1 MSLTTESKM
10 SNKND
15 GWETVTVPEGEE
27 ENTQVDFELEEEEE
41 IKVEAEE
48 EQEQPPVEA
57 VQEEAVQEEPVQE
70 EKPKELE
77 GIETKG
83 AEKRIR
89 QLIRQRKER
98 EEQIQE
104 LIKQNEELKINL
116 KSKDNEVDSIASR
129 SLDANEKQLTQNM
142 ELARQ
147 AYMEAFED
155 GDKEKVLKAQEIL
168 NNAQADLKTI
178 QTYKNNLAQKLE
190 KKEKQVEAS
199 PEPVQPQQQAYDPRA
214 NEWAQKNQWF
224 GQDTI
229 KTAAALALDA
239 ELKEQGYNPN
249 DEEFYEEIDRRLEA
263 AFGQTSNRVQETEG
277 QSNSDTSQPAQVVSG
292 ASRSS
297 PSAGKKVKLSKE
309 DVRLA
314 NKWGIP
320 LEQYAA
326 EKLKVTS
333 ADGEYTN
340 INM

>member
-10 SNKND
+10 SNEND
-15 GWETVTVPEGEE
+15 GWETVTVPEGEQ
-27 ENTQVDFELEEEEE
+27 ENKQVEFEIEEEQEE
-41 IKVEAEE
+41 IKVEE
-48 EQEQPPVEA
+48 EQEQPTVEA
-57 VQEEAVQEEPVQE
+57 VQEEVQEEPVQE

-98 EEQIQE
+98 EEQIE
-104 LIKQNEELKINL
+104 ALIKQNEELKTNL
-116 KSKDNEVDSIASR
+116 AAKDNEVDSIATR
-129 SLDANEKQLTQNM
+129 SLDANERQLTQNM

-178 QTYKNNLAQKLE
+178 QNYKNNLAKKLE

-263 AFGQTSNRVQETEG
+263 AFGQTSNRVQETEE
-277 QSNSDTSQPAQVVSG
+277 QSNSGTSQPAQVVSG

-297 PSAGKKVKLSKE
+297 PSSNKKVKLTKE

>member
-1 MSLTTESKM
+1 M
-10 SNKND
+10 SNEND
-15 GWETVTVPEGEE
+15 GWETVTVPEDNQES
-27 ENTQVDFELEEEEE
+27 TQVAFELEDDEQEEIVIEEE
-41 IKVEAEE
+41 V
-48 EQEQPPVEA
+48 QP
-57 VQEEAVQEEPVQE
+57 EPVQE
-70 EKPKELE
+70 VQEEVVEEEKEEQPKELE

-98 EEQIQE
+98 EEQIQK
-104 LIKQNEELKINL
+104 LMQQNEELQNNL
-116 KSKDNEVDSIASR
+116 KVKDNEVDSIATR
-129 SLDANEKQLTQNM
+129 SLNANEKQLTQNI

-168 NNAQADLKTI
+168 NNAQSDLKTV
-178 QTYKNNLAQKLE
+178 QNYKNNLATKLKQKE
-190 KKEKQVEAS
+190 EQIAAT
-199 PEPVQPQQQAYDPRA
+199 PQPVQSQQPSYDPKA
-214 NEWAQKNQWF
+214 NEWAERNEWF
-224 GQDTI
+224 GKDTV

-239 ELKEQGYNPN
+239 ELKEQGYDPN
-249 DEEFYEEIDRRLEA
+249 DEEFYGEIDRRLEM
-263 AFGQTSNRVQETEG
+263 AFGQASNRVQETEE
-277 QSNSDTSQPAQVVSG
+277 QSNSGTSQPAQVVSG

-326 EKLKVTS
+326 EKLKVNQ

-340 INM
+340 VNM

>member
-10 SNKND
+10 SNEND
-15 GWETVTVPEGEE
+15 GWETIEVSEDKKE
-27 ENTQVDFELEEEEE
+27 VDFEIEEEEE
-41 IKVEAEE
+41 QQPVQAQEE
-48 EQEQPPVEA
+48 EQPEQKVEPE
-57 VQEEAVQEEPVQE
+57 Q
-70 EKPKELE
+70 PKELE

-98 EEQIQE
+98 EEKIDE
-104 LIKQNEELKINL
+104 LIRQNEELKQNL
-116 KSKDNEVDSIASR
+116 SKKEDEVNNIASR
-129 SLDANEKQLTQNM
+129 SVGSSEKQLNQNI

-147 AYMEAFED
+147 AYLQAFDE
-155 GDKEKVLKAQEIL
+155 GDKEKVLAAQEIL
-168 NNAQADLKTI
+168 NAAQADLKTV
-178 QTYKNNLAQKLE
+178 QGYKANIAKRMEEASQEAEKEPELAQ
-190 KKEKQVEAS
+190 QA
-199 PEPVQPQQQAYDPRA
+199 PAYDPKA
-214 NEWAQKNQWF
+214 NEWAQRNDWF

-229 KTAAALALDA
+229 KTAAALAIDA
-239 ELKEQGYNPN
+239 ELKGEGYDPS
-249 DEEFYEEIDRRLEA
+249 DDEFYEEIDRRLET

-277 QSNSDTSQPAQVVSG
+277 QSNSGTSQPAQVVSG

-297 PSAGKKVKLSKE
+297 PSSNKKVKLSKE

>member
-1 MSLTTESKM
+1 M
-10 SNKND
+10 SNEND
-15 GWETVTVPEGEE
+15 GWETIEVSEDKKE
-27 ENTQVDFELEEEEE
+27 VDFEIEEEEQPVQAQE
-41 IKVEAEE
+41 EDKQPEEKVEP
-48 EQEQPPVEA
+48 EQ
-57 VQEEAVQEEPVQE
+57 
-70 EKPKELE
+70 PKELE

-98 EEQIQE
+98 EEKIDE
-104 LIKQNEELKINL
+104 LIRQNEELKQNL
-116 KSKDNEVDSIASR
+116 DKKEQEVTNVASR
-129 SLDANEKQLTQNM
+129 GVGASEKQLNQNI

-147 AYMEAFED
+147 AYLQAFDE
-155 GDKEKVLKAQEIL
+155 GDKEKVLAAQEIL
-168 NNAQADLKTI
+168 NSAQADLKTV
-178 QTYKNNLAQKLE
+178 QGYKATLAKRMEQASQKE
-190 KKEKQVEAS
+190 E
-199 PEPVQPQQQAYDPRA
+199 QPQIAQQTPTYDPKA
-214 NEWAQKNQWF
+214 NEWAQRNDWF

-229 KTAAALALDA
+229 KTAAALAIDA
-239 ELKEQGYNPN
+239 ELKGEGYDPN
-249 DEEFYEEIDRRLEA
+249 DEEFYEEIDRRLET

-277 QSNSDTSQPAQVVSG
+277 QSNSGTSQPAQVVSG

-297 PSAGKKVKLSKE
+297 PSSNKKVKLTKE

>member
-1 MSLTTESKM
+1 MSLTTESKL
-10 SNKND
+10 SNEND
-15 GWETVTVPEGEE
+15 GWETIEVSEDSKEVE
-27 ENTQVDFELEEEEE
+27 FEIEEEEE
-41 IKVEAEE
+41 QPVQAKEEVVEEQPEQKVEP
-48 EQEQPPVEA
+48 EQ
-57 VQEEAVQEEPVQE
+57 
-70 EKPKELE
+70 PKELE

-98 EEQIQE
+98 EEKIDE
-104 LIKQNEELKINL
+104 LIRQNEELKQHLNQ
-116 KSKDNEVDSIASR
+116 KEEEVNNIASR
-129 SLDANEKQLTQNM
+129 RVGSSEKQLTQNI

-147 AYMEAFED
+147 AYLQAFDE
-155 GDKEKVLKAQEIL
+155 GDKEKVLAAQEIL
-168 NNAQADLKTI
+168 NAAQADLKTV
-178 QTYKNNLAQKLE
+178 QGYKANIAKRMEEASKEVEREPELAQ
-190 KKEKQVEAS
+190 QT
-199 PEPVQPQQQAYDPRA
+199 PAYDPKA
-214 NEWAQKNQWF
+214 NEWAQRNDWF
-224 GQDTI
+224 GQDTV
-229 KTAAALALDA
+229 KTAAALAIDA
-239 ELKEQGYNPN
+239 ELKGEGYDPN
-249 DEEFYEEIDRRLEA
+249 DDEFYEEIDKRLEM

-277 QSNSDTSQPAQVVSG
+277 QSNSGTSQPAQVVSG

-297 PSAGKKVKLSKE
+297 PNSNKKVKLSKE

>member
-10 SNKND
+10 SNEND
-15 GWETVTVPEGEE
+15 GWETIEVSEDKKE
-27 ENTQVDFELEEEEE
+27 VDFEIEEEEQPVQAQE
-41 IKVEAEE
+41 EEKQPEEKVEP
-48 EQEQPPVEA
+48 EQ
-57 VQEEAVQEEPVQE
+57 
-70 EKPKELE
+70 PKELE

-98 EEQIQE
+98 EEKIDE
-104 LIKQNEELKINL
+104 LIRQNEELKQNL
-116 KSKDNEVDSIASR
+116 DKKEQEVTNVASR
-129 SLDANEKQLTQNM
+129 GVGASEKQLNQNI

-147 AYMEAFED
+147 AYLQAFDE
-155 GDKEKVLKAQEIL
+155 GDKEKVLAAQEIL
-168 NNAQADLKTI
+168 NSAQADLKTV
-178 QTYKNNLAQKLE
+178 QGYKATLAKRMEQASQKE
-190 KKEKQVEAS
+190 E
-199 PEPVQPQQQAYDPRA
+199 QPQIAQQTPVYDPKA
-214 NEWAQKNQWF
+214 NEWAQRNDWF

-229 KTAAALALDA
+229 KTAAALAIDA
-239 ELKEQGYNPN
+239 ELKGEGYDPN
-249 DEEFYEEIDRRLEA
+249 DEEFYEEIDRRLET

-277 QSNSDTSQPAQVVSG
+277 QSNSGTSQPAQVVSG

-297 PSAGKKVKLSKE
+297 PSSNKKVKLTKE

>member
-1 MSLTTESKM
+1 M
-10 SNKND
+10 SNEND
-15 GWETVTVPEGEE
+15 GWETVTVPEGEQ
-27 ENTQVDFELEEEEE
+27 ENKQVEFEIEEEQEE
-41 IKVEAEE
+41 IKVEE
-48 EQEQPPVEA
+48 EQEQPTVEA
-57 VQEEAVQEEPVQE
+57 VQEEVQEEPVQE
-70 EKPKELE
+70 EQPKELE

-98 EEQIQE
+98 EEQIE
-104 LIKQNEELKINL
+104 ALIKQNEELKTNL
-116 KSKDNEVDSIASR
+116 AAKDNEVDSIATR
-129 SLDANEKQLTQNM
+129 SLDANERQLTQNM

-178 QTYKNNLAQKLE
+178 QNYKNNLAKKLE

-263 AFGQTSNRVQETEG
+263 AFGQTSNRVQETEE
-277 QSNSDTSQPAQVVSG
+277 QSNSGTSQPAQVVSG

-297 PSAGKKVKLSKE
+297 PSSNKKVKLTKE

-340 INM
+340 INT

>member
-10 SNKND
+10 SNEND
-15 GWETVTVPEGEE
+15 AWETIEVSEDSKEVE
-27 ENTQVDFELEEEEE
+27 FEIEEEEE
-41 IKVEAEE
+41 QPVQAKEE
-48 EQEQPPVEA
+48 VVKEQPE
-57 VQEEAVQEEPVQE
+57 Q
-70 EKPKELE
+70 PKELE

-98 EEQIQE
+98 EEKIDE
-104 LIKQNEELKINL
+104 LIRQNEDLKQNLNKKEE
-116 KSKDNEVDSIASR
+116 EVNNIASR
-129 SLDANEKQLTQNM
+129 SVGSSEKQLTQNI

-147 AYMEAFED
+147 AYLQAFDE
-155 GDKEKVLKAQEIL
+155 GDKEKVLAAQEIL
-168 NNAQADLKTI
+168 NAAQADLKTV
-178 QTYKNNLAQKLE
+178 QGYKANIAKRMEEASKEVEIEPELAQ
-190 KKEKQVEAS
+190 QT
-199 PEPVQPQQQAYDPRA
+199 PAYDPKA
-214 NEWAQKNQWF
+214 NEWAQRNDWF
-224 GQDTI
+224 GQDTV
-229 KTAAALALDA
+229 KTAAALAIDA
-239 ELKEQGYNPN
+239 ELKGEGYDPS
-249 DEEFYEEIDRRLEA
+249 DDEFYEEIDKRLEM
-263 AFGQTSNRVQETEG
+263 AFSQTSNRVQETEG
-277 QSNSDTSQPAQVVSG
+277 QSNSGTSQPAQVVSG

-297 PSAGKKVKLSKE
+297 PNSNKKVKLSKE

>member
-1 MSLTTESKM
+1 M
-10 SNKND
+10 SNEND
-15 GWETVTVPEGEE
+15 GWETVTVPEDKQES
-27 ENTQVDFELEEEEE
+27 TQVAFELEDDEQEEIVIEEE
-41 IKVEAEE
+41 V
-48 EQEQPPVEA
+48 QP
-57 VQEEAVQEEPVQE
+57 EPVQE
-70 EKPKELE
+70 VQEEVVEEEKEEQPKELE

-98 EEQIQE
+98 EEQIQK
-104 LIKQNEELKINL
+104 LMQQNEELQNNL
-116 KSKDNEVDSIASR
+116 KVKDNEVDSIATR
-129 SLDANEKQLTQNM
+129 SLNANEKQLTQNI

-168 NNAQADLKTI
+168 NNAQSDLKTV
-178 QTYKNNLAQKLE
+178 QNYKNNLATKLKQKE
-190 KKEKQVEAS
+190 EQVAAT
-199 PEPVQPQQQAYDPRA
+199 PQPVQSQQPSYDPKA
-214 NEWAQKNQWF
+214 NEWAERNEWF
-224 GQDTI
+224 GKDTV

-239 ELKEQGYNPN
+239 ELKEQGYDPN
-249 DEEFYEEIDRRLEA
+249 DEEFYGEIDRRLEM
-263 AFGQTSNRVQETEG
+263 AFGQASNRVQETEE
-277 QSNSDTSQPAQVVSG
+277 QSNSGTSQPAQVVSG

-326 EKLKVTS
+326 EKLKVNQ

-340 INM
+340 VNM

>member
-1 MSLTTESKM
+1 M
-10 SNKND
+10 SNEND
-15 GWETVTVPEGEE
+15 GWETIEVSEDAKE
-27 ENTQVDFELEEEEE
+27 VDFEIED
-41 IKVEAEE
+41 
-48 EQEQPPVEA
+48 EQEQPVQAKEEQQPEQKVEPE
-57 VQEEAVQEEPVQE
+57 Q
-70 EKPKELE
+70 PKELE

-98 EEQIQE
+98 EEKIDE
-104 LIKQNEELKINL
+104 LIRQNEELQQNL
-116 KSKDNEVDSIASR
+116 NQKEQEVNTVASR
-129 SLDANEKQLTQNM
+129 GVGASEKQLTQNI

-147 AYMEAFED
+147 AYLQAFDE
-155 GDKEKVLKAQEIL
+155 GDKEKVLAAQEIL
-168 NNAQADLKTI
+168 NSAQADLKTV
-178 QTYKNNLAQKLE
+178 QGYKANIARRMEQASQEEQKEPELAQ
-190 KKEKQVEAS
+190 QT
-199 PEPVQPQQQAYDPRA
+199 PAYDPKA
-214 NEWAQKNQWF
+214 NEWAQQNDWF

-229 KTAAALALDA
+229 KTAAALAIDA
-239 ELKEQGYNPN
+239 ELKGEGYDPS
-249 DEEFYEEIDRRLEA
+249 DDEFYEEIDRRLET

-277 QSNSDTSQPAQVVSG
+277 QSNSGTSQPAQVVSG

>member
-1 MSLTTESKM
+1 VSLTTESKM
-10 SNKND
+10 SNEND
-15 GWETVTVPEGEE
+15 GWETVTVPEGEQ
-27 ENTQVDFELEEEEE
+27 ENKQVEFEIEEEQEE
-41 IKVEAEE
+41 IKVEE
-48 EQEQPPVEA
+48 EQEQPTVEA
-57 VQEEAVQEEPVQE
+57 VQEEVQEEPVQE
-70 EKPKELE
+70 EQPKELE

-98 EEQIQE
+98 EEQIE
-104 LIKQNEELKINL
+104 ALMKQNEELKTNL
-116 KSKDNEVDSIASR
+116 AAKDNEVDSIATR
-129 SLDANEKQLTQNM
+129 SLDANERQLTQNM

-178 QTYKNNLAQKLE
+178 QNYKNNLAKKLE

-263 AFGQTSNRVQETEG
+263 AFGQTSNRVQETEE
-277 QSNSDTSQPAQVVSG
+277 QSNSGTSQPAQVVSG

-297 PSAGKKVKLSKE
+297 PSSNKKVKLTKE

-326 EKLKVTS
+326 EKMKVTQ

-340 INM
+340 IR

>member
-1 MSLTTESKM
+1 M
-10 SNKND
+10 SNEND
-15 GWETVTVPEGEE
+15 GWETIEVSEDSKEVE
-27 ENTQVDFELEEEEE
+27 FEIEEEEQPVQA
-41 IKVEAEE
+41 KEE
-48 EQEQPPVEA
+48 VVQEQPEQKVEPE
-57 VQEEAVQEEPVQE
+57 Q
-70 EKPKELE
+70 PKELE

-98 EEQIQE
+98 EEKINE
-104 LIKQNEELKINL
+104 LIRQNEELKQNL
-116 KSKDNEVDSIASR
+116 NQKEEEVNNIASR
-129 SLDANEKQLTQNM
+129 SVGSSEKQLTQNI

-147 AYMEAFED
+147 AYLQAFDE
-155 GDKEKVLKAQEIL
+155 GDKEKVLAAQEIL
-168 NNAQADLKTI
+168 NAAQADLKTV
-178 QTYKNNLAQKLE
+178 QNYKANIAKRMEEASKEVEREPELAQ
-190 KKEKQVEAS
+190 QA
-199 PEPVQPQQQAYDPRA
+199 PAYDPKA
-214 NEWAQKNQWF
+214 NEWAQRNDWF
-224 GQDTI
+224 GQDTV
-229 KTAAALALDA
+229 KTAAALAIDA
-239 ELKEQGYNPN
+239 ELKGEGYDPS
-249 DEEFYEEIDRRLEA
+249 DDEFYEEIDKRLEM

-277 QSNSDTSQPAQVVSG
+277 QSNSGTSQPAQVVSG

-297 PSAGKKVKLSKE
+297 PNSNKKVKLSKE

>member
-1 MSLTTESKM
+1 MSEEVKQEGDFKIKKKPKQLAD
-10 SNKND
+10 NKPKIVKAKSPA
-15 GWETVTVPEGEE
+15 E
-27 ENTQVDFELEEEEE
+27 
-41 IKVEAEE
+41 VEADLLKKQE
-48 EQEQPPVEA
+48 EQEVTEQPK
-57 VQEEAVQEEPVQE
+57 EEVKEEPVQE
-70 EKPKELE
+70 EQPKELE

-98 EEQIQE
+98 EEQIE
-104 LIKQNEELKINL
+104 ALMKQNEELKTNL
-116 KSKDNEVDSIASR
+116 AAKDNEVDSIATR
-129 SLDANEKQLTQNM
+129 SLDANERQLTQNM

-178 QTYKNNLAQKLE
+178 QNYKNNLAKKLE
-190 KKEKQVEAS
+190 KKEKQVETS

-214 NEWAQKNQWF
+214 NEWAQKNKWF

-277 QSNSDTSQPAQVVSG
+277 QSNSGTSQPAQVVSG

-297 PSAGKKVKLSKE
+297 PSSNKKVKLSKE

>member
-1 MSLTTESKM
+1 M
-10 SNKND
+10 SNEND
-15 GWETVTVPEGEE
+15 GWETIEVSEDAKE
-27 ENTQVDFELEEEEE
+27 VDFEIED
-41 IKVEAEE
+41 
-48 EQEQPPVEA
+48 EQEQPVQAKEEEQPEQKVEPE
-57 VQEEAVQEEPVQE
+57 Q
-70 EKPKELE
+70 PKELE

-98 EEQIQE
+98 EEKIDE
-104 LIKQNEELKINL
+104 LIRQNEELQQNL
-116 KSKDNEVDSIASR
+116 NQKEQEVNTVASR
-129 SLDANEKQLTQNM
+129 GVGASEKQLTQNI

-147 AYMEAFED
+147 AYLQAFDE
-155 GDKEKVLKAQEIL
+155 GDKEKVLAAQEIL
-168 NNAQADLKTI
+168 NSAQADLKTV
-178 QTYKNNLAQKLE
+178 QGYKANIARRMEQASQEEQKEPELAQ
-190 KKEKQVEAS
+190 QT
-199 PEPVQPQQQAYDPRA
+199 PVYDPKA
-214 NEWAQKNQWF
+214 NEWAQQNDWF

-229 KTAAALALDA
+229 KTAAALAIDA
-239 ELKEQGYNPN
+239 ELKGEGYDPS
-249 DEEFYEEIDRRLEA
+249 DDEFYEEIDRRLET
-263 AFGQTSNRVQETEG
+263 AFGQTSNRVQETEE
-277 QSNSDTSQPAQVVSG
+277 QSNSGTSQPAQVVSG

-326 EKLKVTS
+326 EKLKVNS

>member
-10 SNKND
+10 SNEND
-15 GWETVTVPEGEE
+15 GWETVEVSEDKKE
-27 ENTQVDFELEEEEE
+27 VDFEIEEEEE
-41 IKVEAEE
+41 PAQAQEEVVE
-48 EQEQPPVEA
+48 EQLEQNVDPE
-57 VQEEAVQEEPVQE
+57 Q
-70 EKPKELE
+70 PKELE

-98 EEQIQE
+98 EEQIGE
-104 LIKQNEELKINL
+104 LIKQNEELKLSI
-116 KSKDNEVDSIASR
+116 KSKDNEVDSIATR
-129 SLDANEKQLTQNM
+129 SLDANEKQLTQNI

-147 AYMEAFED
+147 AYMEAFEE
-155 GDKEKVLKAQEIL
+155 GDKEKVLNAQEIL
-168 NNAQADLKTI
+168 NNAQADLKTV
-178 QTYKNNLAQKLE
+178 QTYKNNLAQKL
-190 KKEKQVEAS
+190 KQKENQVEVTPQSAQ
-199 PEPVQPQQQAYDPRA
+199 VQQPAYDPKA
-214 NEWAQKNQWF
+214 NEWAERNQWF
-224 GQDTI
+224 GQDTV

-249 DEEFYEEIDRRLEA
+249 DEEFYEEIDGRLEV
-263 AFGQTSNRVQETEG
+263 AFGQASNRVQETEG
-277 QSNSDTSQPAQVVSG
+277 QSNSGTSQPAQVVSG